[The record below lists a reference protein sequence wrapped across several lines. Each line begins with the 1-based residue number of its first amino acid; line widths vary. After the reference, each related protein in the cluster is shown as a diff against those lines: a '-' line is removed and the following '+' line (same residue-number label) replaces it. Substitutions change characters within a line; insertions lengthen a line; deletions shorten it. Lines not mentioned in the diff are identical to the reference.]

1 MPVDKNGR
9 SSYLMKKVIIE
20 TNFFYH
26 INNMGVEVIL
36 HRGSPHIYNIC
47 GHIYKTNKNHV
58 FLKRI

>member
-36 HRGSPHIYNIC
+36 HRGSPHILYILNAIC
-47 GHIYKTNKNHV
+47 LEEIV
-58 FLKRI
+58 DF